1 MEHISAGLDLDD
13 FTFALLVGMYER
25 VIRPNAMSE
34 VEVNAMKVARRN
46 TIEGG
51 GGPGRR

>member
-25 VIRPNAMSE
+25 VISKEELSE
-34 VEVNAMKVARRN
+34 V
-46 TIEGG
+46 
-51 GGPGRR
+51 